1 MPELLALAAA
11 LAFGLVHFLSGLLA
25 RRADSYGV
33 AATGQIGG
41 TVLVAVVALAGTPF
55 DGQLPLAAAPHVSA
69 VALGWGALSGVGTGI
84 GVAYLYRGL
93 ATGQISVV
101 VPLSDVAAVAL
112 PVLFGV
118 ALLGD
123 RPGLAAWLG
132 IALAAPALWLVS
144 RHPATGGSTPGAPG
158 AGRTASGTRYG
169 LLAGVGFAVQFLA
182 ISRIDPAAGL
192 WPILLAR
199 LAAAVTIWPMAR
211 AAGADLR
218 IPRRLVAP
226 AALVGALG
234 SVAIVLYLAATR
246 AQLLAVATVLAAL
259 YPAVP
264 VLLAIA
270 VLGERPTR
278 AQVAGLLTTATA
290 IGLIALT

>member
-11 LAFGLVHFLSGLLA
+11 LTFGLVHFLSGLLA

-55 DGQLPLAAAPHVSA
+55 DGQLPLAAAPHVGA

-93 ATGQISVV
+93 ATGQMSVV

-144 RHPATGGSTPGAPG
+144 RHPATGGSTPGTPG

-218 IPRRLVAP
+218 IPRHLVAP
-226 AALVGALG
+226 AALVGVLG

-270 VLGERPTR
+270 VLRERPTR
-278 AQVAGLLTTATA
+278 AQVAGLLTTAAA
-290 IGLIALT
+290 IALIALS

>member
-1 MPELLALAAA
+1 MAEVLALAAA
-11 LAFGLVHFLSGLLA
+11 LCFGLVHFLSGLLA

-33 AATGQIGG
+33 AAVGQLGG
-41 TVLVAVVALAGTPF
+41 TVLVAVVAVAGAVTGAGPS
-55 DGQLPLAAAPHVSA
+55 PAAASHVGV

-93 ATGQISVV
+93 ATGRMSVV

-112 PVLFGV
+112 PVLVGV
-118 ALLGD
+118 VLLGD
-123 RPGLAAWLG
+123 RPGLPAWTG
-132 IALAAPALWLVS
+132 IALAVPALWLVS
-144 RHPATGGSTPGAPG
+144 RRPSTGGGADT
-158 AGRTASGTRYG
+158 GRTAAGTRFG
-169 LLAGVGFAVQFLA
+169 LLAGIGFAVQFLA

-199 LAAAVTIWPMAR
+199 AAAAVTIWPMAR
-211 AAGADLR
+211 AAGAELR
-218 IPRRLVAP
+218 IPRRLVVP

-246 AQLLAVATVLAAL
+246 EQLLAVATVLAAL

-270 VLGERPTR
+270 LLRERPGR
-278 AQVAGLLTTATA
+278 AQVTGLVTTATA
-290 IGLIALT
+290 FGLIALS